1 MHTRVATTA
10 TAKEIYY
17 NAFLRRF
24 ELEGPI
30 ELHQGRVFQSFP
42 AGQKIYILEDG
53 YVRFPTV
60 RQEWRVEEDGG
71 VEVVEQRE
79 VPVVV
84 AE

>member
-1 MHTRVATTA
+1 
-10 TAKEIYY
+10 
-17 NAFLRRF
+17 
-24 ELEGPI
+24 
-30 ELHQGRVFQSFP
+30 VFQSFP